1 MKGLLLTTALV
12 HTLLTV
18 AAIWSLIL
26 VDGSNQ
32 ATLVIFCICPVVAV
46 ITYSMSHKF
55 E

>member
-26 VDGSNQ
+26 VERSNQ
-32 ATLVIFCICPVVAV
+32 ATLVIFCISPVVAV
-46 ITYSMSHKF
+46 ISYRLSHKF